1 MGTIQSW
8 VIGKALL
15 WIRNLFSVSD
25 EGTKSLSFLN
35 DLEKGRRKEAVSV
48 ASTKLFRVIKTRS
61 KQQGT

>member
-1 MGTIQSW
+1 M
-8 VIGKALL
+8 K
-15 WIRNLFSVSD
+15 